1 MTATL
6 IHLREQPMPADR
18 VAEFLAEDTHQ
29 VAGVRG
35 WWAGEHILVATGD
48 RIVAALVADDICRL
62 HTGDSLLDVFKTPVV
77 DDPVEAQLLGL
88 PGDLVT
94 FRPALTTAVR
104 TVTLCRVRPAGDGG
118 P

>member
-1 MTATL
+1 VTATVIRL
-6 IHLREQPMPADR
+6 SEQPMPADR
-18 VAEFLAEDTHQ
+18 VAEFLAQDTHQ
-29 VAGVRG
+29 IGRVHG

-48 RIVAALVADDICRL
+48 RIVAALVADEICRL
-62 HTGDSLLDVFKTPVV
+62 HIGDSLLDVFKTPVV

-94 FRPALTTAVR
+94 FRPAPTTAAR